1 MTLGLRL
8 WCLLALAAAG
18 AGVCLSCH
26 APLAELVQDAALRQK
41 VSWEGITCDYCH
53 SLRDVTFKGGN
64 PKAEIVLSL
73 EKTGPLKDT
82 FALAHKTRYSA
93 VHTSSLI
100 CAPCHEYRNSL
111 GLPVLTTYS
120 EWQNSRYAK
129 EGRGCQS
136 CHMYQVA
143 GKVVDPKVRQST
155 GAMANLH
162 QMPGSHSLEQLNRT
176 IKAQMPADREDGQ
189 LRISVEVS
197 NAAAGHYVPTGSP
210 MRQLVLEVTAD
221 PYSGRQLRE
230 ERVYRRTLAD
240 SQGKP
245 VEREPQAFLRGAK
258 VTSDNRLTPGE
269 KRIETFRFP
278 VPAGTQT
285 QVQATFWYYYSPL
298 AQTES
303 QQRVTFLTLRR
314 LVK

>member
-1 MTLGLRL
+1 MTENLQVFIANVPSGPLQVSDFELRRSPAPACGPGEVLCRTLAITIGAGQRAGLQGS
-8 WCLLALAAAG
+8 ASYAG
-18 AGVCLSCH
+18 APRSGVVMGGTG
-26 APLAELVQDAALRQK
+26 LAR
-41 VSWEGITCDYCH
+41 
-53 SLRDVTFKGGN
+53 
-64 PKAEIVLSL
+64 
-73 EKTGPLKDT
+73 
-82 FALAHKTRYSA
+82 
-93 VHTSSLI
+93 
-100 CAPCHEYRNSL
+100 
-111 GLPVLTTYS
+111 
-120 EWQNSRYAK
+120 
-129 EGRGCQS
+129 
-136 CHMYQVA
+136 
-143 GKVVDPKVRQST
+143 
-155 GAMANLH
+155 
-162 QMPGSHSLEQLNRT
+162 
-176 IKAQMPADREDGQ
+176 
-189 LRISVEVS
+189 VEVS